1 MSEDIKPISSFF
13 PEAQIEDSK
22 TDKTAISIDLR
33 SVKAEFAPGVCE
45 PSSIYGFTDEQ
56 IYQTAE

>member
-13 PEAQIEDSK
+13 SEAQIEDAK

-33 SVKAEFAPGVCE
+33 SVKAEFVPGVCE
-45 PSSIYGFTDEQ
+45 PSSIYGFTDEK